1 MAATRVYL
9 LRHGDAG
16 DKREW
21 SGDDAQRPLS
31 EIGEQRS
38 HVCAEYFAKTG
49 IAPSR
54 VLTSPLVRARQTADI
69 LAATLGRETL
79 VAEDSRLGPA
89 FDMNAFRE
97 ILAENVLEES
107 LLLVGHDPSFSRV
120 IAATIG
126 GGTIVLKKGGLVRLD
141 IDDIRKPRGSLVWLA
156 SPSLFGC

>member
-21 SGDDAQRPLS
+21 TGDDGERPLS

-38 HVCAEYFAKTG
+38 RVCSEYFAKTG
-49 IAPSR
+49 ITPSR
-54 VLTSPLVRARQTADI
+54 ILTSPLARSRQTADI
-69 LAATLGRETL
+69 LAATMGREKL
-79 VAEDSRLGPA
+79 VSEDARLGPG
-89 FDMNAFRE
+89 FDIKDFRE

-126 GGTIVLKKGGLVRLD
+126 GGSIVLKKGGLVRLD
-141 IDDIRKPRGSLVWLA
+141 VQDIRKPRGELVWLA